1 MSNDVK
7 PTTPRER
14 TRRLLLDAAREL
26 LRSGRPLTVQSVADQ
41 AGVSRATAYRYFSS
55 NDSVAVQ
62 ATMPLH
68 DDPLADPA
76 WPYSRPDPHADLPA
90 RAAAVVRSMGEWAFD
105 HAQELRTLLALS
117 LEPDSEARGLSRRGK
132 LRRTRW
138 IEGLLA
144 DLPDTVEQDTRQ
156 RLAAALLPLFGADA
170 IVWTADVAGLDRDT
184 ALDTLAWT
192 ASTLVRAVL
201 DESDGKTTCKL
212 PSQAASGITPASP
225 TDALPSQHISRP
237 DGQPR
242 SSGPAAARPRTG
254 L

>member
-1 MSNDVK
+1 MKAMSTDVK

-68 DDPLADPA
+68 DDPFADPA
-76 WPYSRPDPHADLPA
+76 WPYSRPDPHADLPT
-90 RAAAVVRSMGEWAFD
+90 RAGAVVRSMGEWAFD

-117 LEPDSEARGLSRRGK
+117 LEPDSEARGLSRHGK
-132 LRRTRW
+132 LRRARW
-138 IEGLLA
+138 IDGLLA
-144 DLPDTVEQDTRQ
+144 DLPDGVEQDTRQ

-170 IVWTADVAGLDRDT
+170 IVWTTDVAGLDREA
-184 ALDTLAWT
+184 ALDVLAWT

-201 DESDGKTTCKL
+201 GESDGKAT
-212 PSQAASGITPASP
+212 
-225 TDALPSQHISRP
+225 SR
-237 DGQPR
+237 R
-242 SSGPAAARPRTG
+242 HS
-254 L
+254 

>member
-1 MSNDVK
+1 MKAVSTDVK

-68 DDPLADPA
+68 DDPFADPA
-76 WPYSRPDPHADLPA
+76 WPYSRPDPHADLPT
-90 RAAAVVRSMGEWAFD
+90 RAGAVVRSMGEWAFD

-138 IEGLLA
+138 IDSLLA
-144 DLPDTVEQDTRQ
+144 DLPDGVEQDTRQ

-170 IVWTADVAGLDRDT
+170 IVWTTDVADLDREA
-184 ALDTLAWT
+184 ALDILAWT

-201 DESDGKTTCKL
+201 DEADGKAT
-212 PSQAASGITPASP
+212 
-225 TDALPSQHISRP
+225 SR
-237 DGQPR
+237 R
-242 SSGPAAARPRTG
+242 HS
-254 L
+254 

>member
-1 MSNDVK
+1 MCIMIAVSTDVK
-7 PTTPRER
+7 PRTPRER

-68 DDPLADPA
+68 DDPFADPA
-76 WPYSRPDPHADLPA
+76 WPYSRPDPHADLPT
-90 RAAAVVRSMGEWAFD
+90 RAGGVVRSMGEWAFD

-132 LRRTRW
+132 LHRTRW
-138 IEGLLA
+138 IDGLLA
-144 DLPDTVEQDTRQ
+144 DLPDGVEQDTRR

-170 IVWTADVAGLDRDT
+170 IVWTADVAGLNREA
-184 ALDTLAWT
+184 ALDILAWT

-201 DESDGKTTCKL
+201 DEADGRQRA
-212 PSQAASGITPASP
+212 PV
-225 TDALPSQHISRP
+225 
-237 DGQPR
+237 
-242 SSGPAAARPRTG
+242 
-254 L
+254 

>member
-1 MSNDVK
+1 MKAVSTDVK

-68 DDPLADPA
+68 DDPFADPA
-76 WPYSRPDPHADLPA
+76 WPYSRPDPHTDLPT
-90 RAAAVVRSMGEWAFD
+90 RAGAVVRSMGEWAFD

-132 LRRTRW
+132 LRRAQW
-138 IEGLLA
+138 VEGLLA
-144 DLPDTVEQDTRQ
+144 DLPDSVEQDTRR

-170 IVWTADVAGLDRDT
+170 IVWTVDVADLDREA
-184 ALDTLAWT
+184 ALDILTWT

-201 DESDGKTTCKL
+201 DESDGKATTRRR
-212 PSQAASGITPASP
+212 A
-225 TDALPSQHISRP
+225 
-237 DGQPR
+237 
-242 SSGPAAARPRTG
+242 
-254 L
+254 

>member
-1 MSNDVK
+1 MCIMKAVSTDVK

-26 LRSGRPLTVQSVADQ
+26 LRSGRPLTVQAVADQ

-68 DDPLADPA
+68 DDPFADPA
-76 WPYSRPDPHADLPA
+76 WPYSRPDPHADLPT
-90 RAAAVVRSMGEWAFD
+90 RAGAVVRSIGEWAFD

-117 LEPDSEARGLSRRGK
+117 LEPDSQARGLSRRGK

-138 IEGLLA
+138 IDGLLA
-144 DLPDTVEQDTRQ
+144 DLPNSVEQDTRR

-170 IVWTADVAGLDRDT
+170 IVWTADVAGLDREA
-184 ALDTLAWT
+184 ALDILAWT

-201 DESDGKTTCKL
+201 AESDGT
-212 PSQAASGITPASP
+212 AAS
-225 TDALPSQHISRP
+225 RC
-237 DGQPR
+237 R
-242 SSGPAAARPRTG
+242 S
-254 L
+254 

>member
-1 MSNDVK
+1 MKAMSTDVK

-62 ATMPLH
+62 ATMPLD
-68 DDPLADPA
+68 DDPFADPN
-76 WPYSRPDPHADLPA
+76 WPYSRPDPDADLPT

-132 LRRTRW
+132 LRRAQW
-138 IEGLLA
+138 IDGLLA
-144 DLPDTVEQDTRQ
+144 DLPDTVEQDTRR
-156 RLAAALLPLFGADA
+156 RLAAALLPLFGAEA
-170 IVWTADVAGLDRDT
+170 IVWTVDVADLDREA

-201 DESDGKTTCKL
+201 HESDGKTTSK
-212 PSQAASGITPASP
+212 
-225 TDALPSQHISRP
+225 SR
-237 DGQPR
+237 
-242 SSGPAAARPRTG
+242 T
-254 L
+254 

>member
-1 MSNDVK
+1 MKAVSTDVK

-55 NDSVAVQ
+55 NDSLAVQ
-62 ATMPLH
+62 VTMPLH
-68 DDPLADPA
+68 DDPFADPA
-76 WPYSRPDPHADLPA
+76 WPYSRPDPHADLPT
-90 RAAAVVRSMGEWAFD
+90 RAGAMVRSMGEWAFD

-138 IEGLLA
+138 IDGLLA
-144 DLPDTVEQDTRQ
+144 DLPESVEQDTRR

-170 IVWTADVAGLDRDT
+170 IVWTADIAGLDREA
-184 ALDTLAWT
+184 ALDILAWT

-201 DESDGKTTCKL
+201 SESDGK
-212 PSQAASGITPASP
+212 AASS
-225 TDALPSQHISRP
+225 
-237 DGQPR
+237 PR
-242 SSGPAAARPRTG
+242 S
-254 L
+254 

>member
-1 MSNDVK
+1 MKAMSTEVK
-7 PTTPRER
+7 ATTPRER

-68 DDPLADPA
+68 DDPFADPN
-76 WPYSRPDPHADLPA
+76 WPYSRPDPHTDLPA

-132 LRRTRW
+132 LRRARW
-138 IEGLLA
+138 IESLLA
-144 DLPDTVEQDTRQ
+144 DLPDSVDQDTRQ
-156 RLAAALLPLFGADA
+156 QLAAALLPLFGADA
-170 IVWTADVAGLDRDT
+170 IVWTVDVADLDREA
-184 ALDTLAWT
+184 ALDALAWT

-201 DESDGKTTCKL
+201 DQSDGKT
-212 PSQAASGITPASP
+212 ASKNPRLGRIRDRASASPIDAPAS
-225 TDALPSQHISRP
+225 
-237 DGQPR
+237 
-242 SSGPAAARPRTG
+242 
-254 L
+254 

>member
-1 MSNDVK
+1 MCIMKAVSTDVK

-62 ATMPLH
+62 VTMPLR
-68 DDPLADPA
+68 DDPFADPN
-76 WPYSRPDPHADLPA
+76 WPYSRPDPHADLPT

-132 LRRTRW
+132 LRRARW
-138 IEGLLA
+138 IEALLA
-144 DLPDTVEQDTRQ
+144 DLPDSIGQDTRR

-170 IVWTADVAGLDRDT
+170 IVWTVDVADLDREA
-184 ALDTLAWT
+184 ALDILAWT
-192 ASTLVRAVL
+192 ATTLVRAVL
-201 DESDGKTTCKL
+201 DESDGKAT
-212 PSQAASGITPASP
+212 
-225 TDALPSQHISRP
+225 SRR
-237 DGQPR
+237 R
-242 SSGPAAARPRTG
+242 S
-254 L
+254 

>member
-1 MSNDVK
+1 MKAVSTDVK

-26 LRSGRPLTVQSVADQ
+26 LRAGRPLTVQSGADQ

-68 DDPLADPA
+68 DDPFADPA
-76 WPYSRPDPHADLPA
+76 WPYSRPDPHADLPT
-90 RAAAVVRSMGEWAFD
+90 RAGAVVRSMGEWAFD

-138 IEGLLA
+138 IDGLLA
-144 DLPDTVEQDTRQ
+144 DLPDGVEQDTRQ

-170 IVWTADVAGLDRDT
+170 IVWTTDVADLDREA
-184 ALDTLAWT
+184 ALDILAWT

-201 DESDGKTTCKL
+201 GESDGKAT
-212 PSQAASGITPASP
+212 
-225 TDALPSQHISRP
+225 SR
-237 DGQPR
+237 R
-242 SSGPAAARPRTG
+242 HS
-254 L
+254 

>member
-1 MSNDVK
+1 MIDTPVCRPIMNARRRSRARRISSLSVLKAMSTEVK

-68 DDPLADPA
+68 DDPFADPA
-76 WPYSRPDPHADLPA
+76 WPYSRPDPHADLPT
-90 RAAAVVRSMGEWAFD
+90 RAGGVVRSMGEWAFD

-138 IEGLLA
+138 IDGLLA
-144 DLPDTVEQDTRQ
+144 DLPDGVEQDTRR

-170 IVWTADVAGLDRDT
+170 IVWTADVADLDREA
-184 ALDTLAWT
+184 ALDILAWT

-201 DESDGKTTCKL
+201 DEADEKAT
-212 PSQAASGITPASP
+212 
-225 TDALPSQHISRP
+225 SRP
-237 DGQPR
+237 R
-242 SSGPAAARPRTG
+242 S
-254 L
+254 

>member
-1 MSNDVK
+1 MKAVSTDVK

-26 LRSGRPLTVQSVADQ
+26 LRSGRPLTVRSVADQ

-68 DDPLADPA
+68 DDPFADPA
-76 WPYSRPDPHADLPA
+76 WPYSRSDPHADLPT

-138 IEGLLA
+138 IDSLLA
-144 DLPDTVEQDTRQ
+144 DLPDGVEQDTRR
-156 RLAAALLPLFGADA
+156 RLAAALLPLFGANA
-170 IVWTADVAGLDRDT
+170 IVWTADVADLDREA
-184 ALDTLAWT
+184 ALDILAWT

-201 DESDGKTTCKL
+201 DEADGKAT
-212 PSQAASGITPASP
+212 
-225 TDALPSQHISRP
+225 SRP
-237 DGQPR
+237 R
-242 SSGPAAARPRTG
+242 S
-254 L
+254 

>member
-1 MSNDVK
+1 MEAMSTDVK

-14 TRRLLLDAAREL
+14 TRKFLLDAAREL

-68 DDPLADPA
+68 DDPFADPA
-76 WPYSRPDPHADLPA
+76 WPYSRPDPDSDLPT
-90 RAAAVVRSMGEWAFD
+90 RAGTVVRSMGEWAFD
-105 HAQELRTLLALS
+105 HTQELRTLLALS

-132 LRRTRW
+132 LRRAQW
-138 IEGLLA
+138 IDGLLA
-144 DLPDTVEQDTRQ
+144 GLPDSVEQDTRQ

-170 IVWTADVAGLDRDT
+170 IVWTTDVAGLDREA
-184 ALDTLAWT
+184 ALDVLAWT

-201 DESDGKTTCKL
+201 GESDGKAT
-212 PSQAASGITPASP
+212 
-225 TDALPSQHISRP
+225 SR
-237 DGQPR
+237 R
-242 SSGPAAARPRTG
+242 HS
-254 L
+254 

>member
-1 MSNDVK
+1 MKAMSTDVK

-68 DDPLADPA
+68 DDPFADPA
-76 WPYSRPDPHADLPA
+76 WPYSRPDPHADLPT
-90 RAAAVVRSMGEWAFD
+90 RAGAVVRSMGEWAFD

-132 LRRTRW
+132 LRRAQW
-138 IEGLLA
+138 VEGLLA
-144 DLPDTVEQDTRQ
+144 DLPDSVEQDTRR

-170 IVWTADVAGLDRDT
+170 IVWTVDVADLDREA
-184 ALDTLAWT
+184 ALDILTWT

-201 DESDGKTTCKL
+201 DESDGKATTRRR
-212 PSQAASGITPASP
+212 SQARSG
-225 TDALPSQHISRP
+225 L
-237 DGQPR
+237 QP
-242 SSGPAAARPRTG
+242 
-254 L
+254 

>member
-1 MSNDVK
+1 MEAMSTDVK

-14 TRRLLLDAAREL
+14 TRKFLLDAAREL

-68 DDPLADPA
+68 DDPFADPA
-76 WPYSRPDPHADLPA
+76 WPYSRPDPHADLPT
-90 RAAAVVRSMGEWAFD
+90 RAGAVVRSMGEWAFD

-132 LRRTRW
+132 LRRAQW
-138 IEGLLA
+138 VEGLLA
-144 DLPDTVEQDTRQ
+144 DLPDSVEQDTRR
-156 RLAAALLPLFGADA
+156 RLAAALLPLFGAEA
-170 IVWTADVAGLDRDT
+170 IVWTVDVADLDREA

-201 DESDGKTTCKL
+201 DESDGKATTRRR
-212 PSQAASGITPASP
+212 SQARSG
-225 TDALPSQHISRP
+225 L
-237 DGQPR
+237 QP
-242 SSGPAAARPRTG
+242 
-254 L
+254 

>member
-1 MSNDVK
+1 MKVMSTDVK

-68 DDPLADPA
+68 DDPFADPA
-76 WPYSRPDPHADLPA
+76 WPYSRPDPHADLPT
-90 RAAAVVRSMGEWAFD
+90 RAGAVVRSMGEWAFD

-132 LRRTRW
+132 LRRAQW
-138 IEGLLA
+138 IDGLLA
-144 DLPDTVEQDTRQ
+144 GLPDSVEQDTRR

-170 IVWTADVAGLDRDT
+170 IVWTTDVAGLDREA
-184 ALDTLAWT
+184 ALDVLAWT

-201 DESDGKTTCKL
+201 GESDGKAT
-212 PSQAASGITPASP
+212 
-225 TDALPSQHISRP
+225 SR
-237 DGQPR
+237 R
-242 SSGPAAARPRTG
+242 HS
-254 L
+254 

>member
-1 MSNDVK
+1 MEAMSTDVK

-14 TRRLLLDAAREL
+14 TRKFLLDAAREL

-68 DDPLADPA
+68 DDPFADPA
-76 WPYSRPDPHADLPA
+76 WPYSRPDPHADLPT
-90 RAAAVVRSMGEWAFD
+90 RAGAVVRSMGEWAFD

-132 LRRTRW
+132 LRRAQW
-138 IEGLLA
+138 VEGLLA
-144 DLPDTVEQDTRQ
+144 DLPDSVEQDTRR

-170 IVWTADVAGLDRDT
+170 IVWTVDVADLDREA
-184 ALDTLAWT
+184 ALDILTWT

-201 DESDGKTTCKL
+201 DESDGKATTRRR
-212 PSQAASGITPASP
+212 A
-225 TDALPSQHISRP
+225 
-237 DGQPR
+237 
-242 SSGPAAARPRTG
+242 
-254 L
+254 

>member
-1 MSNDVK
+1 MKDVSTGVK

-55 NDSVAVQ
+55 NDSLAVQ

-68 DDPLADPA
+68 DDPFADPA

-138 IEGLLA
+138 IDGLLA
-144 DLPDTVEQDTRQ
+144 VLPESVEQDTRR

-170 IVWTADVAGLDRDT
+170 IVWTADIAGLDREA
-184 ALDTLAWT
+184 ALDILAWT

-201 DESDGKTTCKL
+201 SESDGK
-212 PSQAASGITPASP
+212 AAS
-225 TDALPSQHISRP
+225 R
-237 DGQPR
+237 PR
-242 SSGPAAARPRTG
+242 S
-254 L
+254 

>member
-1 MSNDVK
+1 MEAMSTDVK

-41 AGVSRATAYRYFSS
+41 AGVSRATA
-55 NDSVAVQ
+55 
-62 ATMPLH
+62 TMPLH
-68 DDPLADPA
+68 DDPFADPA
-76 WPYSRPDPHADLPA
+76 WPYSRPDPHADLPT
-90 RAAAVVRSMGEWAFD
+90 RAGAVVRSMGEWAFD

-138 IEGLLA
+138 IDGLLA
-144 DLPDTVEQDTRQ
+144 DLPDGVEQDTRQ

-170 IVWTADVAGLDRDT
+170 IVWTTDVAGLDREA
-184 ALDTLAWT
+184 ALDVLAWT

-201 DESDGKTTCKL
+201 GESDGKAT
-212 PSQAASGITPASP
+212 
-225 TDALPSQHISRP
+225 SR
-237 DGQPR
+237 R
-242 SSGPAAARPRTG
+242 HS
-254 L
+254 

>member
-1 MSNDVK
+1 MKAMSTDVK

-62 ATMPLH
+62 AAMPLH
-68 DDPLADPA
+68 DDPFADPA
-76 WPYSRPDPHADLPA
+76 WPYSRPDPHADLPT
-90 RAAAVVRSMGEWAFD
+90 RAGAVVRSMGEWAFD

-138 IEGLLA
+138 IDGLLA
-144 DLPDTVEQDTRQ
+144 DLPDGVEQDTRQ

-170 IVWTADVAGLDRDT
+170 IVWTTDVADLDREA
-184 ALDTLAWT
+184 ALDILAWT

-201 DESDGKTTCKL
+201 DESDGKATSKR
-212 PSQAASGITPASP
+212 
-225 TDALPSQHISRP
+225 RP
-237 DGQPR
+237 
-242 SSGPAAARPRTG
+242 
-254 L
+254 

>member
-1 MSNDVK
+1 MKAVGTEVK
-7 PTTPRER
+7 ATTPRER
-14 TRRLLLDAAREL
+14 TRRLLLDAAREV

-68 DDPLADPA
+68 DDPFADPA
-76 WPYSRPDPHADLPA
+76 WPYSRPDPDADLPT
-90 RAAAVVRSMGEWAFD
+90 RAGAVVRSMGEWAFD

-132 LRRTRW
+132 LPRTRW
-138 IEGLLA
+138 IDGLLA
-144 DLPDTVEQDTRQ
+144 DLPDGVEQDTRR

-170 IVWTADVAGLDRDT
+170 IVWTADVAGLDRET
-184 ALDTLAWT
+184 ALDVLPWI

-201 DESDGKTTCKL
+201 DETDGR
-212 PSQAASGITPASP
+212 
-225 TDALPSQHISRP
+225 QHAP
-237 DGQPR
+237 V
-242 SSGPAAARPRTG
+242 
-254 L
+254 

>member
-1 MSNDVK
+1 MKAVSTDVK

-26 LRSGRPLTVQSVADQ
+26 LRAGRPLTVQSVADQ

-68 DDPLADPA
+68 DDPFADPA
-76 WPYSRPDPHADLPA
+76 WPYSRPDPHADLPT
-90 RAAAVVRSMGEWAFD
+90 RAGAVVRSMGEWAFD

-138 IEGLLA
+138 IDGLLA
-144 DLPDTVEQDTRQ
+144 DLPNSVEQDARR

-170 IVWTADVAGLDRDT
+170 IVWTADVAGLDREA
-184 ALDTLAWT
+184 ALDILAWT

-201 DESDGKTTCKL
+201 DEADEKAT
-212 PSQAASGITPASP
+212 
-225 TDALPSQHISRP
+225 SRP
-237 DGQPR
+237 R
-242 SSGPAAARPRTG
+242 S
-254 L
+254 

>member
-1 MSNDVK
+1 MAMSAEVK
-7 PTTPRER
+7 ATTPRER

-62 ATMPLH
+62 VTMPLR
-68 DDPLADPA
+68 DDPFADPN
-76 WPYSRPDPHADLPA
+76 WPYSRPDPHADLPT

-117 LEPDSEARGLSRRGK
+117 LEPDSDARGLSRRGK
-132 LRRTRW
+132 LRRARW
-138 IEGLLA
+138 IEAVLA
-144 DLPDTVEQDTRQ
+144 DLPDGVEQDTRR
-156 RLAAALLPLFGADA
+156 RLATALLPLFGAEA
-170 IVWTADVAGLDRDT
+170 IVWTVDVAGLDREA

-201 DESDGKTTCKL
+201 DESDGNTTSK
-212 PSQAASGITPASP
+212 SRTHDASGI
-225 TDALPSQHISRP
+225 
-237 DGQPR
+237 
-242 SSGPAAARPRTG
+242 ARLHHPRTRHR
-254 L
+254 

>member
-1 MSNDVK
+1 MEAMSTDVK

-68 DDPLADPA
+68 DDPFADPA
-76 WPYSRPDPHADLPA
+76 WPYSRPDPDSDPPT

-117 LEPDSEARGLSRRGK
+117 LEPDSEARGLSRHGK
-132 LRRTRW
+132 LRRAQW

-144 DLPDTVEQDTRQ
+144 DLPGSVEQDTRR

-170 IVWTADVAGLDRDT
+170 IVWTTDVAGLDREA
-184 ALDTLAWT
+184 ALDVLAWT

-201 DESDGKTTCKL
+201 GESDGKAT
-212 PSQAASGITPASP
+212 
-225 TDALPSQHISRP
+225 SR
-237 DGQPR
+237 R
-242 SSGPAAARPRTG
+242 HS
-254 L
+254 

>member
-1 MSNDVK
+1 MSPHVK

-62 ATMPLH
+62 ATMPLL
-68 DDPLADPA
+68 DDPFADPA
-76 WPYSRPDPHADLPA
+76 WPYSRPDPHADLPT

-132 LRRTRW
+132 LRRARW
-138 IEGLLA
+138 IEALLA
-144 DLPDTVEQDTRQ
+144 DLPRTVEQDTRR
-156 RLAAALLPLFGADA
+156 RLAAALHPLFGADA
-170 IVWTADVAGLDRDT
+170 IVWTVDVAGLDREA

-201 DESDGKTTCKL
+201 DETDGKATSKL
-212 PSQAASGITPASP
+212 
-225 TDALPSQHISRP
+225 
-237 DGQPR
+237 R
-242 SSGPAAARPRTG
+242 S
-254 L
+254 

>member
-1 MSNDVK
+1 MKAVSTDVK

-26 LRSGRPLTVQSVADQ
+26 LRSGRPLTVQAVADQ

-68 DDPLADPA
+68 DDPFADPA
-76 WPYSRPDPHADLPA
+76 WPYSRPDPHADLPT
-90 RAAAVVRSMGEWAFD
+90 RAGGVVRSMGEWAFD

-138 IEGLLA
+138 IDGLLA
-144 DLPDTVEQDTRQ
+144 DLPDSVEQDTRR

-170 IVWTADVAGLDRDT
+170 IVWTADVAGLDREA
-184 ALDTLAWT
+184 ALDILAWT

-201 DESDGKTTCKL
+201 DEADGRHHA
-212 PSQAASGITPASP
+212 PV
-225 TDALPSQHISRP
+225 
-237 DGQPR
+237 
-242 SSGPAAARPRTG
+242 
-254 L
+254 

>member
-1 MSNDVK
+1 MKAVSTDVK

-68 DDPLADPA
+68 DDPFADPA
-76 WPYSRPDPHADLPA
+76 WPYSRSDPHADLPT

-117 LEPDSEARGLSRRGK
+117 LEPDSEARGLSRHGK
-132 LRRTRW
+132 LRRARW
-138 IEGLLA
+138 IDGLLA
-144 DLPDTVEQDTRQ
+144 DLPDSVQQDTRR
-156 RLAAALLPLFGADA
+156 RLATALLPLFGANA
-170 IVWTADVAGLDRDT
+170 IVWTADVADLDREA
-184 ALDTLAWT
+184 ALDILAWT

-201 DESDGKTTCKL
+201 DEALGKAT
-212 PSQAASGITPASP
+212 
-225 TDALPSQHISRP
+225 SRP
-237 DGQPR
+237 R
-242 SSGPAAARPRTG
+242 S
-254 L
+254 